1 MAVRKSEI
9 YSSLYEMCDNL
20 RGGMDPSQYKN
31 YILTLLFVKYI
42 SDKFKG
48 NPYAGVIV
56 PEGGSFDA
64 IVGLRGKKDI
74 GEKIDTEVLAKISAS
89 NPSLSGIFKDV
100 HFNDDAKMGKGED
113 KVTKITNLI
122 NIFLRPEFDFKN
134 QKASGDDILGDA
146 YEYLMRRFAVDSGKS
161 KGQFY
166 TPAEASRILAGLLGV
181 ATITRRREGWTIY
194 DPACGSGSLLIRAAS
209 EASAPLSIYGQE
221 YDPVTA
227 GLAKMNLVLHKYETG
242 EVKSDNT
249 FTAPQ
254 FFEPGSKDE
263 ELRRFDF
270 ATVNPPFSDKKWT
283 NGLEKEYK
291 RFDGYDARP
300 PDKNGD
306 YAWLMHVIKSL
317 KSTGRAAVIL
327 PLGVLFRGNA
337 EETIRTSIIQKGLIE
352 GVVAFPPN
360 IFYGTGI
367 PACVIV
373 IDKAGASTRQGVFMI
388 DASRDFIKDG
398 NKNRLRERDIY
409 KVVSTYISR
418 AELPHYSRF
427 VENDVLRKNGYNL
440 NIPRYID
447 SSVRED
453 IQSIDAHLNGGIPDS
468 DVEALGEYW
477 RHFPDLKD
485 RLFAKFRKG
494 YLKLKVA
501 KDDVRQTI
509 LSDAA
514 FGEYGV
520 RLMKAFADWS
530 DGQDAAFRGISPK
543 TKAKTFVKD
552 PAEAILAQFAPFDLV
567 DKYDAYE
574 SLLSYWNET
583 MADDVYAIVDDGYE
597 AGRECADIVEEKFN
611 KKKKEF
617 TKKIVGWEGR
627 IIPRAILDRVYFEAE
642 VAAIEKQRG
651 EKERTAADFDEFV
664 EAETEEGG
672 VLFEYV
678 TKAEDEK
685 EEDDAKVKLEKKRLA
700 ADYKKLKREK
710 PQDEETERLGKYFD
724 LEKAKKQA
732 AKKLKELE
740 SDLEG
745 KEREKYPVLTLDEL
759 KDLIVNSK
767 WKLSVGGRV
776 SALFTAVSNCLAER
790 VIELAERYEQTWDEL
805 DAEGDALE
813 KTVKG
818 HLAEMGY

>member
-48 NPYAGVIV
+48 SPYAGVIV
-56 PEGGSFDA
+56 PEGGSFDD
-64 IVGLRGKKDI
+64 IVGLRGRKDI
-74 GEKIDTEVLAKISAS
+74 GERIDTEVLAKISAS

-100 HFNDDAKMGKGED
+100 HFNDDAKMGKGDD
-113 KVTKITNLI
+113 KVAKITNLV

-209 EASAPLSIYGQE
+209 EAGAPLSIYGQE

-227 GLAKMNLVLHKYETG
+227 GLAKMNLVLHRYETG

-254 FFEPGSKDE
+254 FFESGSKDE

-283 NGLEKEYK
+283 NGLEREYG
-291 RFDGYDARP
+291 RFEGYGARP

-352 GVVAFPPN
+352 GIVAFPPN

-388 DASRDFIKDG
+388 DASRDFVKDG

-409 KVVSTYISR
+409 KVVSTYVSR
-418 AELPHYSRF
+418 TELPHYSRF
-427 VENDVLRKNGYNL
+427 VENAVLRENGYNL

-447 SSVRED
+447 SGVRED
-453 IQSIDAHLNGGIPDS
+453 IQSIDAHLSGGIPET
-468 DVEALGEYW
+468 DVEALDPYW
-477 RHFPDLKD
+477 RHFPDLRG
-485 RLFAKFRKG
+485 RLFSKFRKG

-501 KDDVRQTI
+501 KDDVRRTI
-509 LSDAA
+509 QSDAA
-514 FGEYGV
+514 FGEYGEKLS
-520 RLMKAFADWS
+520 RAFTAWA
-530 DGQDAAFRGISPK
+530 DGQSKTLRCISPK
-543 TKAKTFVKD
+543 TRAKTFVKE
-552 PAEAILAQFAPFDLV
+552 PAEAVLAQFAPLDLV
-567 DKYDAYE
+567 DKYDVYE
-574 SLLSYWNET
+574 ALLSYWNET

-597 AGRECADIVEEKFN
+597 AGREYADIVEEKFN
-611 KKKKEF
+611 KK
-617 TKKIVGWEGR
+617 TKKTTQKVIGWEGR
-627 IIPRAILDRVYFEAE
+627 IIPRTILDRVYFAAE

-651 EKERTAADFDEFV
+651 AVELAEAALAEYEEEHSGEDDEI
-664 EAETEEGG
+664 
-672 VLFEYV
+672 
-678 TKAEDEK
+678 DEK
-685 EEDDAKVKLEKKRLA
+685 EVAK
-700 ADYKKLKREK
+700 
-710 PQDEETERLGKYFD
+710 
-724 LEKAKKQA
+724 LEKAKRGA
-732 AKKLKELE
+732 AKRLKELE
-740 SDLEG
+740 ADLEK
-745 KEREKYPVLTLDEL
+745 KEREKYPALTLDEL
-759 KDLIVNSK
+759 KDLIVDSK
-767 WKLSVGGRV
+767 WKQAVGGRV
-776 SALFTAVSNCLAER
+776 SALFTAVSNRLAER

-805 DAEGDALE
+805 DAEGEALE
-813 KTVKG
+813 KAVKG

>member
-56 PEGGSFDA
+56 PEGGSFDD
-64 IVGLRGKKDI
+64 IVGLRGRKDI
-74 GEKIDTEVLAKISAS
+74 GERIDTEVLARISAA
-89 NPSLSGIFKDV
+89 NPSLTGIFKDV
-100 HFNDDAKMGKGED
+100 HFNDDAKMGKGDD
-113 KVTKITNLI
+113 KVAKITNLV

-181 ATITRRREGWTIY
+181 AMITRRREGWTIY

-209 EASAPLSIYGQE
+209 EAGAPLSIYGQE

-283 NGLEKEYK
+283 NGLEREYD
-291 RFDGYDARP
+291 RFEGYGARP

-352 GVVAFPPN
+352 GIVAFPPN

-388 DASRDFIKDG
+388 DASRDFVKDG

-409 KVVSTYISR
+409 KVVSTYVSR

-427 VENDVLRKNGYNL
+427 VENAVLRENGYNL

-447 SSVRED
+447 SGVRED
-453 IQSIDAHLNGGIPDS
+453 VQSIDAHLNGGIPEA
-468 DVEALGEYW
+468 DVEALDPYW
-477 RHFPDLKD
+477 RHFPDLKG

-501 KDDVRQTI
+501 KGDVRRTI
-509 LSDAA
+509 QSDAA

-530 DGQDAAFRGISPK
+530 DGQDAAFRGISSK
-543 TKAKTFVKD
+543 TKPKTFVKE
-552 PAEAILAQFAPFDLV
+552 PAEVILAQFAPLDLV
-567 DKYDAYE
+567 DKYDVYE
-574 SLLSYWNET
+574 ALLSYWNET

-597 AGRECADIVEEKFN
+597 AGREYADIVEEKFN
-611 KKKKEF
+611 KK
-617 TKKIVGWEGR
+617 TKKTTQKVIGWEGR
-627 IIPRAILDRVYFEAE
+627 LIPRAILDRVYFGSE

-651 EKERTAADFDEFV
+651 AVELAEAALAEYEEEHSGEDDEI
-664 EAETEEGG
+664 
-672 VLFEYV
+672 
-678 TKAEDEK
+678 DEK
-685 EEDDAKVKLEKKRLA
+685 EVAK
-700 ADYKKLKREK
+700 
-710 PQDEETERLGKYFD
+710 

-740 SDLEG
+740 ADLER
-745 KEREKYPVLTLDEL
+745 KEREKYPALTLDEL
-759 KDLIVNSK
+759 KDLIVDSK
-767 WKLSVGGRV
+767 WKLAVGGRV
-776 SALFTAVSNCLAER
+776 SALFTAVSNRLAER

-813 KTVKG
+813 KAVKG

>member
-1 MAVRKSEI
+1 MSPRIPLRQKSPRVFDIIADMAVRKSEI

-56 PEGGSFDA
+56 PEGGSFDD

-74 GEKIDTEVLAKISAS
+74 GERIDTEVLAKISAS

-100 HFNDDAKMGKGED
+100 HFNDDAKMGKGDD
-113 KVTKITNLI
+113 KVAKITNLV

-209 EASAPLSIYGQE
+209 EAGAPLSIYGQE

-227 GLAKMNLVLHKYETG
+227 GLAKMNLVLHRYETG

-283 NGLEKEYK
+283 NGLEREYG
-291 RFDGYDARP
+291 RFEGYGARP

-352 GVVAFPPN
+352 GIVAFPPN

-388 DASRDFIKDG
+388 DASRDFVKDG

-409 KVVSTYISR
+409 KVVSAYVSR

-427 VENDVLRKNGYNL
+427 VENAVLRENGYNL

-447 SSVRED
+447 SGVRED
-453 IQSIDAHLNGGIPDS
+453 IQNIDAHLNGGIPEA
-468 DVEALGEYW
+468 DVEALDPYW
-477 RHFPDLKD
+477 RHFPDLKG

-501 KDDVRQTI
+501 KDDVRRTI
-509 LSDAA
+509 QSDAA

-543 TKAKTFVKD
+543 TKAKTFVRD
-552 PAEAILAQFAPFDLV
+552 PAEAILAQFAPLDLV
-567 DKYDAYE
+567 DKYDVYE
-574 SLLSYWNET
+574 ALLSYWNET

-597 AGRECADIVEEKFN
+597 AGREYADIVEEKFN
-611 KKKKEF
+611 KK
-617 TKKIVGWEGR
+617 TKKTTQKVIGWEGR
-627 IIPRAILDRVYFEAE
+627 IIPRAILDRVYFAAE

-651 EKERTAADFDEFV
+651 AVELAEAALSEYEEEHSGEDDEI
-664 EAETEEGG
+664 
-672 VLFEYV
+672 
-678 TKAEDEK
+678 DEK
-685 EEDDAKVKLEKKRLA
+685 EVAK
-700 ADYKKLKREK
+700 
-710 PQDEETERLGKYFD
+710 F
-724 LEKAKKQA
+724 EKAKKQA

-740 SDLEG
+740 ADLER
-745 KEREKYPVLTLDEL
+745 KEREKYPALTLDEL
-759 KDLIVNSK
+759 KDLIVDSK
-767 WKLSVGGRV
+767 WKLAVGGRV
-776 SALFTAVSNCLAER
+776 SALFTAVSNRLAER

-813 KTVKG
+813 KAVKG

>member
-56 PEGGSFDA
+56 PEGGNFDD

-74 GEKIDTEVLAKISAS
+74 GERIDTEVLAKISAS

-100 HFNDDAKMGKGED
+100 HFNDDAKMGKGDD
-113 KVTKITNLI
+113 KVAKITNLV

-209 EASAPLSIYGQE
+209 EAGAPLSIYGQE

-283 NGLEKEYK
+283 NGLEREYG
-291 RFDGYDARP
+291 RFEGYGARP

-337 EETIRTSIIQKGLIE
+337 EETIRTSIIQKGLVE
-352 GVVAFPPN
+352 GIVAFPPN

-373 IDKAGASTRQGVFMI
+373 IDKQGASARKGVFMI
-388 DASRDFIKDG
+388 DASRDFVKDG

-409 KVVSTYISR
+409 KVVSAYVSR

-427 VENDVLRKNGYNL
+427 VENAVLRENGYNL

-447 SSVRED
+447 SGVRED
-453 IQSIDAHLNGGIPDS
+453 IQNIDAHLNGGIPEA
-468 DVEALGEYW
+468 DVEALDPYW
-477 RHFPDLKD
+477 RHFPDLKG

-494 YLKLKVA
+494 YLKLKVV
-501 KDDVRQTI
+501 KDDVRRTI
-509 LSDAA
+509 QSDAA

-552 PAEAILAQFAPFDLV
+552 PAEAILAQFAPLDLV
-567 DKYDAYE
+567 DKYDVYE
-574 SLLSYWNET
+574 ALLSYWNET

-597 AGRECADIVEEKFN
+597 AGREYADIVEEKFN
-611 KKKKEF
+611 KK
-617 TKKIVGWEGR
+617 TKKTTQKVIGWEGR
-627 IIPRAILDRVYFEAE
+627 IIPRAILDRGYFAAE
-642 VAAIEKQRG
+642 VAAIERQRG
-651 EKERTAADFDEFV
+651 AVELAEAALSGYEEEHSGEDDEI
-664 EAETEEGG
+664 
-672 VLFEYV
+672 
-678 TKAEDEK
+678 DEK
-685 EEDDAKVKLEKKRLA
+685 EVAK
-700 ADYKKLKREK
+700 
-710 PQDEETERLGKYFD
+710 

-740 SDLEG
+740 ADLER

-759 KDLIVNSK
+759 KDLIVDSK
-767 WKLSVGGRV
+767 WKQAVGGCV
-776 SALFTAVSNCLAER
+776 SALFTAVSNRLAER

-813 KTVKG
+813 KAVKG

>member
-31 YILTLLFVKYI
+31 YILPLLFVKYI

-56 PEGGSFDA
+56 PEGGSFDD

-74 GEKIDTEVLAKISAS
+74 GERIDTEVLAKIAAS

-113 KVTKITNLI
+113 KVAKITNLV

-209 EASAPLSIYGQE
+209 EAGAPLSIYGQE

-227 GLAKMNLVLHKYETG
+227 GLAKMNLVLHRYETG

-254 FFEPGSKDE
+254 FFEPDSKDE

-283 NGLEKEYK
+283 NGLEREYG
-291 RFDGYDARP
+291 RFEGYGARP

-352 GVVAFPPN
+352 GIVAFPPN

-388 DASRDFIKDG
+388 DASRDFVKDG

-409 KVVSTYISR
+409 KVVSTYVSR

-427 VENDVLRKNGYNL
+427 VENAVLRENGYNL

-447 SSVRED
+447 SGVRED
-453 IQSIDAHLNGGIPDS
+453 IQSIDAHLKGGIPEA
-468 DVEALGEYW
+468 DVEALDPYW
-477 RHFPDLKD
+477 RHFPDLKG
-485 RLFAKFRKG
+485 RLFAQFRKG

-501 KDDVRQTI
+501 KDDVRRTI
-509 LSDAA
+509 QSDAA

-520 RLMKAFADWS
+520 RLMKAFADWT

-543 TKAKTFVKD
+543 TKAKTFVRD
-552 PAEAILAQFAPFDLV
+552 PAEAILAQFAPLDLV
-567 DKYDAYE
+567 DKYDVYE
-574 SLLSYWNET
+574 ALLSYWNET

-597 AGRECADIVEEKFN
+597 AGREYADIVEEKFN
-611 KKKKEF
+611 KK
-617 TKKIVGWEGR
+617 TKKTTQKVIGWEGR
-627 IIPRAILDRVYFEAE
+627 IIPRTILDRVYFAAE

-651 EKERTAADFDEFV
+651 VVELAEAALSEYEEEHSGEDDEI
-664 EAETEEGG
+664 
-672 VLFEYV
+672 
-678 TKAEDEK
+678 DEK
-685 EEDDAKVKLEKKRLA
+685 EVAKLEK
-700 ADYKKLKREK
+700 
-710 PQDEETERLGKYFD
+710 T
-724 LEKAKKQA
+724 KKQA

-740 SDLEG
+740 ADLER

-759 KDLIVNSK
+759 KDLIVDSK

-776 SALFTAVSNCLAER
+776 SALFTAVSNRLAER

-813 KTVKG
+813 KAVKG
-818 HLAEMGY
+818 HLTEMGY

>member
-56 PEGGSFDA
+56 PEGGSFDD

-74 GEKIDTEVLAKISAS
+74 GERIDTEVLAKISAS

-113 KVTKITNLI
+113 KVAKITNLV

-209 EASAPLSIYGQE
+209 EAGAPLSIYGQE

-227 GLAKMNLVLHKYETG
+227 GLAKMNLVLHRYETG

-254 FFEPGSKDE
+254 FFESDSKDE

-283 NGLEKEYK
+283 NGLEREYG
-291 RFDGYDARP
+291 RFEGYGARP

-352 GVVAFPPN
+352 GIVAFPPN

-388 DASRDFIKDG
+388 DASRDFVKDG

-409 KVVSTYISR
+409 KVVSTYVSR

-427 VENDVLRKNGYNL
+427 VENAVLRENGYNL

-447 SSVRED
+447 SGVRED
-453 IQSIDAHLNGGIPDS
+453 IQSIDAHLKGGIPEA
-468 DVEALGEYW
+468 DVEALDPYW
-477 RHFPDLKD
+477 RHFPDLKG
-485 RLFAKFRKG
+485 RLFAQFRKG

-501 KDDVRQTI
+501 KDDVRRTI
-509 LSDAA
+509 QSDAA

-520 RLMKAFADWS
+520 RLMKAFADWA

-543 TKAKTFVKD
+543 TKAKTFVRD
-552 PAEAILAQFAPFDLV
+552 PAEAILAQFAPLDLV
-567 DKYDAYE
+567 DKYDVYE
-574 SLLSYWNET
+574 ALLSYWNET

-597 AGRECADIVEEKFN
+597 AGREYADIVEEKFN
-611 KKKKEF
+611 KK
-617 TKKIVGWEGR
+617 TKKTTQKVIGWEGR
-627 IIPRAILDRVYFEAE
+627 IIPRTILDRVYFAAE

-651 EKERTAADFDEFV
+651 VVELAEAALSEYEEEHSGEDDEI
-664 EAETEEGG
+664 
-672 VLFEYV
+672 
-678 TKAEDEK
+678 DEK
-685 EEDDAKVKLEKKRLA
+685 EVAKLEK
-700 ADYKKLKREK
+700 
-710 PQDEETERLGKYFD
+710 T
-724 LEKAKKQA
+724 KKQA

-740 SDLEG
+740 ADLER

-759 KDLIVNSK
+759 KDLIVDSK

-776 SALFTAVSNCLAER
+776 SALFTAVSNRLAER

-813 KTVKG
+813 KAVKG